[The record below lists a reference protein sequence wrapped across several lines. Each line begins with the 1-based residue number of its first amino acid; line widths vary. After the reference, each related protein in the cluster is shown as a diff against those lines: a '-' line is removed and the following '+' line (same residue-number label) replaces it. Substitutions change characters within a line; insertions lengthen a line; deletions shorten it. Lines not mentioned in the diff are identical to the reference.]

1 MKALSL
7 SIVMASLVVAPA
19 AVAKGKDDQS
29 AKQGIGLLQKA
40 LASVAASASAPPAK
54 TADNDQGDDH
64 ANPGAILKVCN
75 KDTPAA
81 RRAAICPVGGS
92 PN

>member
-1 MKALSL
+1 MKMLSACILTASLTMSGAALAKDKPADKTAPLNKALTT
-7 SIVMASLVVAPA
+7 VVATA
-19 AVAKGKDDQS
+19 T
-29 AKQGIGLLQKA
+29 
-40 LASVAASASAPPAK
+40 ASSPPAK
-54 TADNDQGDDH
+54 TVDKDQGDDH

-81 RRAAICPVGGS
+81 QRAAICPVGGS